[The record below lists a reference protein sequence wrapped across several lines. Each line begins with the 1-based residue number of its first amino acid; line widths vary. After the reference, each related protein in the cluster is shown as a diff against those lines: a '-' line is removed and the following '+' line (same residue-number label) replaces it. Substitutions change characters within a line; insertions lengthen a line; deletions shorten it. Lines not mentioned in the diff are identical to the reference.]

1 MKDHKLVPLRPPE
14 SILAVVR
21 KAYGNATAYDVGHV
35 WHEIYTR
42 LPDAAP
48 VQEPTYRTDQQIVD
62 QTEELAKFLL
72 SWKYGHVPETDK
84 PMRDAI
90 HPKAEDSWQA
100 ACRVQEILTDTD
112 PMNAVA
118 EVDDAPIQEP
128 APVQEPVHKL
138 VYPGGGKALFNRLWH
153 LTCNA
158 VATQSGMRVRTDVMP
173 MREMKEF
180 LDHLCVLVD
189 SPPQPVPAP
198 VQEPVGWNQVQ
209 VCTWI
214 GNQLMT
220 QPPMF
225 ERNAVCKFVR
235 SLGRNEKLAKY
246 FPAPQAQP
254 RKADGCN
261 WPVCQTEQYQQA
273 LADQVAQD
281 LIGAQPRKAVKLTDD
296 ELYEMYSEP
305 AHQPAPV
312 QEPDYKQA
320 FDVWQDKTEWVQ
332 ETAKPHELGMHR
344 ADVLRQRIEAAQP
357 QKPALTADQIE
368 QHIGYR
374 LPPSSMRL
382 LLELIGGHSA

>member
-1 MKDHKLVPLRPPE
+1 MTLHLCACLGPAPGEVLCFCQKSGRLPPE
-14 SILAVVR
+14 KQTTLGPDGAAIMRAIFE
-21 KAYGNATAYDVGHV
+21 GNPMQDNIKWSAA
-35 WHEIYTR
+35 
-42 LPDAAP
+42 DAAALEQAP
-48 VQEPTYRTDQQIVD
+48 VHSANAIKVLKALEWNEIRHEYRESEYVCPVCDRD
-62 QTEELAKFLL
+62 KRNGHEAGCALAEALL
-72 SWKYGHVPETDK
+72 
-84 PMRDAI
+84 
-90 HPKAEDSWQA
+90 
-100 ACRVQEILTDTD
+100 
-112 PMNAVA
+112 
-118 EVDDAPIQEP
+118 EP
-128 APVQEPVHKL
+128 APVQEPV
-138 VYPGGGKALFNRLWH
+138 
-153 LTCNA
+153 T
-158 VATQSGMRVRTDVMP
+158 
-173 MREMKEF
+173 
-180 LDHLCVLVD
+180 
-189 SPPQPVPAP
+189 
-198 VQEPVGWNQVQ
+198 WNQVQ

-220 QPPMF
+220 QPSMF

-273 LADQVAQD
+273 LADQAAQD

-296 ELYEMYSEP
+296 ELYEMYSES